1 MLDSIHSSLK
11 DLEKSFMLSY
21 KEVNSET
28 KTLQIVLDKFG
39 SKNSNVKLKK
49 SDVLNVAKTIERLSI
64 KNEYKLNL
72 IRDFPEY
79 FTNIKFKKK

>member
-49 SDVLNVAKTIERLSI
+49 SDVLNVAKTIE
-64 KNEYKLNL
+64 YKLNL